1 MNLVCLLIG
10 IDIFDSV
17 RKKKKLFL
25 SYGPPNMKGN
35 IYLLGRETLDNCL
48 VLSSSAR
55 LHLVTKFKGEIW
67 LFGTCAREWQ
77 DAQSS

>member
-1 MNLVCLLIG
+1 
-10 IDIFDSV
+10 
-17 RKKKKLFL
+17 
-25 SYGPPNMKGN
+25 MKGN